1 MKEKMKVNKSLL
13 IGWAVLVVVLLLAYT
28 VEFIKGERTL
38 IYYIVFILLDIVP
51 FIVTFL
57 LYRQNNESSILQYIT
72 AFGYSGL
79 YVFVLLTGDTPM
91 VFVYILPMLSL
102 LLLCTNMNLLLGL
115 TSTITNLIQS
125 RKRKR
130 SRKKC

>member
-57 LYRQNNESSILQYIT
+57 LYRQNNESSMKQLKKPVQT
-72 AFGYSGL
+72 L
-79 YVFVLLTGDTPM
+79 
-91 VFVYILPMLSL
+91 MLSKSL
-102 LLLCTNMNLLLGL
+102 
-115 TSTITNLIQS
+115 
-125 RKRKR
+125 
-130 SRKKC
+130 